1 MEKVFVCDL
10 GFSGAKCLFEGKRF
24 RVRSAY
30 RQAGESFVAGDE
42 ALRGIGASY
51 IRSTEDLVWK
61 YPHFVQHCMDKAGV
75 KEPVDVVVGLPYG
88 FWDEQKK
95 RPGQGM
101 IASLSESLRS
111 LPYANEV
118 VVLPQ
123 GLGGVRA
130 YIDANPDAKGNVLA
144 IDWGFNTVVF
154 CIFSADEG
162 EMIYGNTLY
171 RRGVSQMVT
180 EHLKPKIE
188 HLTPAYSFT
197 PIEICVL
204 LENGSI
210 QTGMDLFDIKPE
222 IAVATQEYMNRL
234 VEEITFELKAQLGPT
249 ARFDTV
255 LLFGGGAHYVGEG
268 LKEKGKNGIKV
279 VVLEDPEFQNAI
291 GFLSVA
297 LDGRVT
303 I

>member
-1 MEKVFVCDL
+1 M
-10 GFSGAKCLFEGKRF
+10 FEGKRF

-111 LPYANEV
+111 LPHANKV

-130 YIDANPDAKGNVLA
+130 YIDANPDAKG
-144 IDWGFNTVVF
+144 
-154 CIFSADEG
+154 
-162 EMIYGNTLY
+162 
-171 RRGVSQMVT
+171 
-180 EHLKPKIE
+180 
-188 HLTPAYSFT
+188 AYSD
-197 PIEICVL
+197 
-204 LENGSI
+204 SI
-210 QTGMDLFDIKPE
+210 RPLFR
-222 IAVATQEYMNRL
+222 QESGHCSGR
-234 VEEITFELKAQLGPT
+234 KA
-249 ARFDTV
+249 A
-255 LLFGGGAHYVGEG
+255 
-268 LKEKGKNGIKV
+268 GI
-279 VVLEDPEFQNAI
+279 PF
-291 GFLSVA
+291 
-297 LDGRVT
+297 
-303 I
+303 